1 MQFNYMKKVALD
13 DAMLE
18 KAKKFGRENVKAI
31 YTDGF
36 VVVQEYH
43 LHWRPRFKKILV
55 RHLAISHRDGIRLNK
70 FYDIMALK
78 DLICGEDCEAV
89 QVYPRR
95 NEVVDAAD
103 MLHLFVFP
111 RGFKWPLTLRRK
123 W

>member
-18 KAKKFGRENVKAI
+18 KAKKFGLENVKAI

-36 VVVQEYH
+36 VEVQEYH

-55 RHLAISHRDGIRLNK
+55 RHLAILHRDGIRLNK
-70 FYDIMALK
+70 FYDIMSLK

-95 NEVVDAAD
+95 NEVVDSAD
-103 MLHLFVFP
+103 VLHLFVFP